1 MWSPDQ
7 IKLYKSLFKGREDV
21 FAIRFEKGGKSGYMP
36 ACSFDPYHFKM
47 HQMKGGNFQN
57 YPAKEYLPY
66 DNQQIIKHL
75 NGDHLAGIYPL
86 LKDDTSWLIAADFDK
101 ETWIGDCRNFIR
113 VCHEKNIPGYL
124 ERSRSGNGGHVWIF
138 FEANYPAVKSRR
150 VVMRLLQLAGILSV
164 FDKESSFDRLFPN
177 QDYLSKKG
185 FGNLIA
191 LPLYKPSLDIGNSCF
206 IDVNTLVPVPD
217 QWKFLESIKR
227 VKGEVLDELDK
238 ELNGLGKEVEQSP
251 SANLLITLANNIS
264 INRNAITSKLIE
276 FLKDELNFTNSEFL
290 IKKKIGKNTWGTQR
304 YFRLVEEHGNAVL
317 IPRGFIGK
325 LLRFCKDNNLIYEF
339 KDVRR
344 KLKAVDFTPTIQLR
358 DHQKVVSEAALK
370 KDFGVIV
377 APPGSGKTVIGL
389 SIIAEKRQPAMIIV
403 HRKQLA
409 EQWMDR
415 IETFLGIP
423 RKDIGKISAGK
434 IKVGKQITV
443 VLIQS
448 LRKAIADTKQHEAL
462 KSFGTILVD
471 ECHHVPAETFR
482 GTIER
487 LETYYLYGLTAT
499 PFRKYNDG
507 KIIFTHLGDVIAEI
521 KPAEIENHLKTR
533 VVIRDTDL
541 NVPFN
546 IKTDKFETLS
556 RILVHDSARNKL
568 IFNDLTRELNSG
580 KRVVVLTERKDHIDT
595 LHQYLKQFYETV
607 TLSGDDSEAT
617 RNTKWKILHD
627 GNYQVLVT
635 TGQYFGEGSDLTNAH
650 CVFLVYPFSF
660 EGKLIQY
667 IGRVQRSTVDPVI
680 YDYRDH
686 RIDYLERLFQKRN
699 EYYKKFIKEG
709 PLFDFYEPAADDKS
723 FALEEQIRIPIEQ
736 LEFRFGVVAFKHL
749 LKERS
754 KELTFEVANTHIR
767 PEFEVLK
774 PYFVKFLK
782 SSRIKAT
789 IKVKVENGKLIY
801 NYATSH
807 DLEKI
812 DREVVEGVR
821 FRFVS
826 QNILKKFPEASQ
838 ANLLDIQ
845 QVQSGLMDSQALY
858 NSGEELLD
866 ELLKYKNVKHYHQL
880 RYLSQKHE
888 GGVLRIRFVL
898 LPFSFVFLLTGLQQ
912 YHVIWETLDTEEATY
927 IWHVE
932 KNKSTLRN
940 TLKQIDEQ
948 LGVIRA
954 KGRQA
959 FLENAPSNFS
969 RILHDYVDST
979 TGFIVWRDMLEERLV

>member
-1 MWSPDQ
+1 
-7 IKLYKSLFKGREDV
+7 
-21 FAIRFEKGGKSGYMP
+21 
-36 ACSFDPYHFKM
+36 
-47 HQMKGGNFQN
+47 
-57 YPAKEYLPY
+57 
-66 DNQQIIKHL
+66 
-75 NGDHLAGIYPL
+75 
-86 LKDDTSWLIAADFDK
+86 
-101 ETWIGDCRNFIR
+101 
-113 VCHEKNIPGYL
+113 
-124 ERSRSGNGGHVWIF
+124 
-138 FEANYPAVKSRR
+138 
-150 VVMRLLQLAGILSV
+150 
-164 FDKESSFDRLFPN
+164 
-177 QDYLSKKG
+177 
-185 FGNLIA
+185 
-191 LPLYKPSLDIGNSCF
+191 
-206 IDVNTLVPVPD
+206 
-217 QWKFLESIKR
+217 
-227 VKGEVLDELDK
+227 
-238 ELNGLGKEVEQSP
+238 
-251 SANLLITLANNIS
+251 
-264 INRNAITSKLIE
+264 
-276 FLKDELNFTNSEFL
+276 
-290 IKKKIGKNTWGTQR
+290 
-304 YFRLVEEHGNAVL
+304 VEEHGNAVL

-325 LLRFCKDNNLIYEF
+325 LLRYCKDNNVTYEF
-339 KDVRR
+339 KDER
-344 KLKAVDFTPTIQLR
+344 KKIKPLDFTPTIQLR
-358 DHQKVVSEAALK
+358 DHQKVANEAALK

-377 APPGSGKTVIGL
+377 APPGSGKTVVGL
-389 SIIAEKRQPAMIIV
+389 SIIAEKRQPALIIV
-403 HRKQLA
+403 HRKHLA
-409 EQWMDR
+409 EQWIGR

-423 RKDIGKISAGK
+423 RKEVGRISAGK

-448 LRKAIADTKQHEAL
+448 LRKAIADPKQHEGL
-462 KSFGTILVD
+462 NSFGTILVD

-482 GTIER
+482 DTIER
-487 LETYYLYGLTAT
+487 LNTYYLYGLTAT

-507 KIIFTHLGDVIAEI
+507 KLIFTHLGDVIAEI
-521 KPAEIENHLKTR
+521 KAAEIENHLKTR
-533 VVIRDTDL
+533 IVIRDTEL

-580 KRVVVLTERKDHIDT
+580 KRAVVLTERKDHIDT

-607 TLSGDDSEAT
+607 TLSGDDSET
-617 RNTKWKILHD
+617 SRNTKWKILHE
-627 GNYQVLVT
+627 GNYQALIT

-667 IGRVQRSTVDPVI
+667 IGRVQRSTTDPVI
-680 YDYRDH
+680 YDYRDSK
-686 RIDYLERLFQKRN
+686 IDYLERLFQKRN
-699 EYYKKFIKEG
+699 TYYKKFIKEG

-801 NYATSH
+801 NYATSN

-821 FRFVS
+821 FRFAS
-826 QNILKKFPEASQ
+826 QNILKKFPKASQ

-898 LPFSFVFLLTGLQQ
+898 LPFSFVFLLTGHQQ
-912 YHVIWETLDTEEATY
+912 YHVIWEALDTEEATY

-932 KNKSTLRN
+932 KNKTVLRN
-940 TLKQIDEQ
+940 ALKLIDEE

-969 RILHDYVDST
+969 RILHDYSDST
-979 TGFIVWRDMLEERLV
+979 KGFILWRDMLEERLL